1 MIKNRSVRNTK
12 ATIVDINRDIKLPDL
27 NMKKKNKNDYYRFLL
42 SSNRGERGM
51 MSNTNIDKINN
62 DVFIP
67 RSILKKSNFPG
78 SIKEQRLEAAAEE
91 FFEYQLA
98 MNQMKKEIGD
108 EEEYLGKY
116 EVIFGQHLDI
126 TNPLLSPKVK
136 TLLNEKVDIEQILQ
150 YKQSTD
156 RAQNAVSDDMTVP
169 IQNLNVEDGHDQ
181 NNDEHEITTRVNV
194 EGSQQATTP
203 EDQLNAQ
210 GSDGAS
216 VSKIDKSQVD
226 GDEQDSEKP
235 PSTHTRKLK
244 IRQAIKDKGVFE
256 TGVEVVEHEIELD
269 EDDDG
274 RVQAMR
280 LFNDGK
286 LTHKQMKELLMR

>member
-1 MIKNRSVRNTK
+1 
-12 ATIVDINRDIKLPDL
+12 
-27 NMKKKNKNDYYRFLL
+27 
-42 SSNRGERGM
+42 
-51 MSNTNIDKINN
+51 
-62 DVFIP
+62 
-67 RSILKKSNFPG
+67 
-78 SIKEQRLEAAAEE
+78 
-91 FFEYQLA
+91 
-98 MNQMKKEIGD
+98 MKKEIGD

-136 TLLNEKVDIEQILQ
+136 TLINEKVDIEQILQ

-169 IQNLNVEDGHDQ
+169 IQNMTVEDGQDQ
-181 NNDEHEITTRVNV
+181 IGDDNEITTRMNA
-194 EGSQQATTP
+194 EGTQQATTP
-203 EDQLNAQ
+203 DELLNNQ
-210 GSDGAS
+210 GSDVAS
-216 VSKIDKSQVD
+216 ASKIDKSQVD
-226 GDEQDSEKP
+226 GEDQDSEKP

-274 RVQAMR
+274 RI
-280 LFNDGK
+280 
-286 LTHKQMKELLMR
+286 